1 MAHYRAGA
9 AEDKSSGREASL
21 DLATIDAIVVV
32 IYAIGIFGLAQ
43 WVSREKGGHSKNSSD
58 YFLASKNLPWW
69 AIGASLIAAN
79 ISAEQIVGMSGAG
92 YRLGLAIAS
101 YEWMAALTLL
111 IVGKYFLPIFLK
123 NEIYTM
129 PQFLEQRYGP
139 SIRTLMAIFW
149 LALYVFVNLT
159 SIVWLGSIAVNKVA
173 GVDQDVALYALG
185 GFALLYQI
193 YGGLKAV
200 ALTDIV
206 QVTLLVLGGLIIS
219 GLTLNEVG
227 GGQGVWAG
235 FTTLLDQAP
244 EKFNMILEPGDIGY
258 QELPGIAVLVGGMW
272 IANLS
277 YWGFNQYII
286 QRALAA
292 RSLGEAQKGVVFA
305 AFLKLLMPAV
315 VVLPGLAAVIL
326 APGLDPADE
335 AYPTMMRY
343 LPPGLLGLVF
353 AALMAAVVA
362 STASKIN
369 SIATIFTLDLYAKYR
384 GVATRAEDEERVAG
398 DPDAVTH
405 VPSPPADDESL
416 RAANEKHLVLVGR
429 IAAAAATVIALLTA
443 RPLLGGS
450 DQAFQFI
457 QEFSGFFTP
466 GITVIFL
473 LGLFWK
479 RASEAGA
486 IAAAIASVVLSY
498 AFKEFMPDFPFMN
511 RMGLVFLISLALAV
525 VLSLVMP
532 SAAGRDRIST
542 TDINYRTSAGFNV
555 ASFGVVAILIALYA
569 TWW

>member
-1 MAHYRAGA
+1 MTGL
-9 AEDKSSGREASL
+9 SQ
-21 DLATIDAIVVV
+21 IDIIVIV

-43 WVSREKGGHSKNSSD
+43 WVSREKAGHAKNTSD
-58 YFLASKNLPWW
+58 YFLASKSLPWW

-79 ISAEQIVGMSGAG
+79 ISAEQIVGMSGSG
-92 YRLGLAIAS
+92 YALGLAIAS

-123 NEIYTM
+123 NHIYTM
-129 PQFLEQRYGP
+129 PQFLEQRYGK
-139 SIRTLMAIFW
+139 TLPVIMAVFW

-159 SIVWLGSIAVNKVA
+159 SIIWLGSIAVNKVA
-173 GVDQDVALYALG
+173 GVDQNVALIVLG
-185 GFALLYQI
+185 AFALLYQL

-206 QVTLLVLGGLIIS
+206 QVTLLVMGGLVIS
-219 GLTLNEVG
+219 YLTLNEIS
-227 GGQGVWAG
+227 GGQGVLAG
-235 FTTLLDQAP
+235 FSILTERVPGHFD
-244 EKFNMILEPGDIGY
+244 MILEPGHPFYKD
-258 QELPGIAVLVGGMW
+258 LPGIAVLVGGMW

-292 RSLGEAQKGVVFA
+292 KDLGEAQKGVIFA
-305 AFLKLLMPAV
+305 AFLKLLMPV
-315 VVLPGLAAVIL
+315 IIVLPGIAAVVL
-326 APGLDPADE
+326 APDLAKPDE
-335 AYPTMMRY
+335 AYPMMMQL

-353 AALMAAVVA
+353 AALIAAIIA

-369 SIATIFTLDLYAKYR
+369 SIATIFTLDLYAKAR
-384 GVATRAEDEERVAG
+384 GISTHAEDGAG
-398 DPDAVTH
+398 ATGQ
-405 VPSPPADDESL
+405 
-416 RAANEKHLVLVGR
+416 EKHLVLVGR
-429 IAAAAATVIALLTA
+429 LAAALAVIIALLTA
-443 RPLLGGS
+443 RPLLGNS

-479 RASEAGA
+479 RANEAGA
-486 IAAAIASVVLSY
+486 IAAALASVLLSY
-498 AFKEFMPDFPFMN
+498 AFKIGMPDFPFMN

-525 VLSLVMP
+525 AISLTFK
-532 SAAGRDRIST
+532 ARGDANRISMQGVTFATPT
-542 TDINYRTSAGFNV
+542 TFNV
-555 ASFGVVAILIALYA
+555 AGVGVILILIALYA